1 MDIYKIIKKPS
12 LTEKS
17 GLVREQ
23 ANFYTFHVDKDASKK
38 EIKKAVEELFKVH
51 VIRVNTVMMP
61 GKSKRF
67 GRSASNARKFKK
79 AIVKLAKD
87 EKIEIVEGV

>member
-23 ANFYTFHVDKDASKK
+23 ANFYTFHVDKGASKK

-67 GRSASNARKFKK
+67 GKNSSTAKKFKK
-79 AIVKLAKD
+79 AIVKLKKD